1 MPGHKPQDNPLDHH
15 VLLVE
20 PQAMLRRTVALT
32 ARSLGMAQIHEA
44 ASIALARQ
52 ILRQRPFDGAIIAVD
67 DGDAVHDLGLLD
79 QVRGGDTASSPQ
91 MPIAV
96 MADNCTGEQLVQLK
110 ERQVAR
116 VIVKPFR
123 AKVLLE
129 ALASLAQQKPG

>member
-1 MPGHKPQDNPLDHH
+1 MPERKPEDKH

-67 DGDAVHDLGLLD
+67 DGATVHDLGLLD
-79 QVRGGDTASSPQ
+79 QVRGGESASSPQ

-96 MADNCTGEQLVQLK
+96 MTDNCTGEQLVQLK
-110 ERQVAR
+110 QRQVAR

-123 AKVLLE
+123 AKILLE
-129 ALASLAQQKPG
+129 ALASLAQQKSG

>member
-1 MPGHKPQDNPLDHH
+1 MADRKPQDSN

-32 ARSLGMAQIHEA
+32 ARSLGLAQIHEA
-44 ASIALARQ
+44 ASMALARQ
-52 ILRQRPFDGAIIAVD
+52 VLRQRPFDGAIIAID
-67 DGDAVHDLGLLD
+67 DGDAVHDLALLD
-79 QVRGGDTASSPQ
+79 QVRGGDTASPPD

-96 MADNCTGEQLVQLK
+96 MAGNCTGEQLVQLK

-123 AKVLLE
+123 AKILLE
-129 ALASLAQQKPG
+129 ALASLSEKKPG

>member
-1 MPGHKPQDNPLDHH
+1 MPERKPQDNH

-79 QVRGGDTASSPQ
+79 QVRGGDSASSPH

-96 MADNCTGEQLVQLK
+96 MADNCTGEQLAQLK
-110 ERQVAR
+110 QRQVAR

-123 AKVLLE
+123 AKILLE
-129 ALASLAQQKPG
+129 ALASLARQKTD

>member
-1 MPGHKPQDNPLDHH
+1 MPERKPEDKH

-67 DGDAVHDLGLLD
+67 DGATVHDLGLLD
-79 QVRGGDTASSPQ
+79 QVRSGESASSPQ

-96 MADNCTGEQLVQLK
+96 MTDNCTGEQLIQLK
-110 ERQVAR
+110 QRHVAR

-123 AKVLLE
+123 AKILLE
-129 ALASLAQQKPG
+129 ALASLAQQKSD

>member
-1 MPGHKPQDNPLDHH
+1 MPERKPEDKH

-67 DGDAVHDLGLLD
+67 DGDTVHDLGLLD
-79 QVRGGDTASSPQ
+79 QVRGGESASSPQ

-96 MADNCTGEQLVQLK
+96 MADNCTGEQLLQLK
-110 ERQVAR
+110 QRQVAR

-123 AKVLLE
+123 AKILLE
-129 ALASLAQQKPG
+129 ALASLAQQKSG

>member
-1 MPGHKPQDNPLDHH
+1 MPERKPEDKH

-67 DGDAVHDLGLLD
+67 DGATVHDLGLLD
-79 QVRGGDTASSPQ
+79 QVRGGESASSPQ

-96 MADNCTGEQLVQLK
+96 MTDNCTGEQLIQLK
-110 ERQVAR
+110 QRHVAR

-123 AKVLLE
+123 AKILLE
-129 ALASLAQQKPG
+129 ALASLAQQKSD

>member
-1 MPGHKPQDNPLDHH
+1 MSGHKPQDSH

-44 ASIALARQ
+44 ASMTLARQ
-52 ILRQRPFDGAIIAVD
+52 ILRQRPFDGAIIAID
-67 DGDAVHDLGLLD
+67 DGGAVHDLALLD
-79 QVRGGDTASSPQ
+79 QVRSGDTASSPR

-96 MADNCTGEQLVQLK
+96 MADNCTGDQLAELK

-123 AKVLLE
+123 ARILLE
-129 ALASLAQQKPG
+129 ALASLAQHKPG

>member
-1 MPGHKPQDNPLDHH
+1 MSGHKPQDNH

-44 ASIALARQ
+44 ASTALARQ

-67 DGDAVHDLGLLD
+67 DGGAVHDLGLLD
-79 QVRGGDTASSPQ
+79 QVRGGDSASSPR

-96 MADNCTGEQLVQLK
+96 MADNCTGEQLLQLK

-129 ALASLAQQKPG
+129 ALASLAQQKG